1 MEKKRTDNQSFS
13 GETVILD
20 ESRKVVTDVG
30 EGSNAPDKPL
40 DPAVLGIDE
49 FLADKLTP
57 KPPEKYKFRRSIA
70 CGGMKVVLEV
80 RDMDTMRNVAMA
92 VMPDAQSRPPADI
105 LRFIQEA
112 RLTASL
118 EHPNIVPVHDIGL
131 DANGSPYFTM
141 KLLRGRTLAALLT
154 ELETGDEDFRKT
166 FPLYRLLRI
175 FLKICSG
182 VDFAHSRG
190 VIHLDLKPENI
201 QLGDFGEVLIMDWGL
216 AKTIKNGDEMLDGA
230 SPGQNRRRPK
240 ESLRPIVTM
249 DGLMKGTPGYMAPE
263 QARGLNSRKDKRT
276 DVYALGAILYALVT
290 HKDPIEKKSVPEMV
304 ADTIR
309 GTIIPPRERTP
320 EKEIPAA
327 IEAVV
332 MKAMSVRPEDRY
344 GSVAELREEVNNYLN
359 GYATRAEQA
368 SVFRKSLLLILRN
381 KIFAAAAAIILLI
394 LGSGV
399 FFAFQEQ
406 KRRAEAWLPVCPG
419 SPAALFSEGH
429 QIRFL
434 NRNGEETE
442 KWAIAGGKLAM
453 VPGEWMTLNDP
464 LNHDWRLELQ
474 FSSPRAEDV
483 LEIKLENGLLFRIG
497 ANAGVRDQICKT
509 NPGTNEIQRELAGT
523 LSAVPDSYGI
533 RRAVLQREGGK
544 ITFRTGDDTR
554 DYACSVDF
562 LPPMPEGNTRFAFR
576 TESEGVLLRSLRLST
591 RRTAERTTPLIAAD
605 ALFEVC
611 LYEAALKK
619 YLSIADSYGN
629 QSFCDLALLKA
640 YQIAVLYGVHLPG
653 RREKIAEVKKRIA
666 ARKSFLY
673 TDLIRETDAAGLWL
687 QRECIPAL
695 MIVSSILEKNP
706 KSDILPRLLTVSR
719 NRLSPEA
726 ASVLCGLLGRSKWL
740 TSLDISG
747 LGLTSLEGLRG
758 LKLHYLDCS
767 GNNLESLEEIRDMP
781 LRLLVTDR
789 GVFQG
794 PLEIAEAI
802 STYGSAEEGKSTEG
816 TVWQGGVD
824 PAR

>member
-1 MEKKRTDNQSFS
+1 MKEVQTENQNFS
-13 GETVILD
+13 GTTVILD
-20 ESRKVVTDVG
+20 QSRQGTDVG
-30 EGSNAPDKPL
+30 EGSNAPDKTL
-40 DPAVLGIDE
+40 DPASLGIDE
-49 FLADKLTP
+49 FLVDKLTQ

-118 EHPNIVPVHDIGL
+118 EHPNIVPVHDIGM

-154 ELETGDEDFRKT
+154 KLETSDEEFRKS
-166 FPLYRLLRI
+166 FPLYRLLRV

-216 AKTIKNGDEMLDGA
+216 AKTIKSGEDLLDDLDADSKKARAG
-230 SPGQNRRRPK
+230 
-240 ESLRPIVTM
+240 ETFRPIVTM
-249 DGLMKGTPGYMAPE
+249 DGLLKGTPGYMAPE

-304 ADTIR
+304 ADTVR
-309 GTIIPPRERTP
+309 GAIIPPRLRAP
-320 EKEIPAA
+320 EKEIPVA

-332 MKAMSVRPEDRY
+332 LKAMSVRPEDRY
-344 GSVAELREEVNNYLN
+344 ASVAELRDEVNNYLN

-368 SVFRKSLLLILRN
+368 SFFRKSVLLIHRN
-381 KIFAAAAAIILLI
+381 KIFAAAAGIILLI
-394 LGSGV
+394 LGSVV

-406 KRRAEAWLPVCPG
+406 QRRAEAWLPVCPG
-419 SPAALFSEGH
+419 SPDVLFREGH

-434 NRNGEETE
+434 GRNGEETE
-442 KWAIAGGKLAM
+442 KWSLTGGSLAM

-464 LNHDWRLELQ
+464 LNHDWRLELL

-483 LEIKLENGLLFRIG
+483 LEIKLDNGLLFRIG
-497 ANAGVRDQICKT
+497 VNAGVRDQICKT
-509 NPGTNEIQRELAGT
+509 DSASGEVVYELTGNI
-523 LSAVPDSYGI
+523 SAVPDSNGI
-533 RRAVLQREGGK
+533 RRAVLQREGSK
-544 ITFRTGDDTR
+544 ITFRTGSDSR
-554 DYACSVDF
+554 EYSCSVDF
-562 LPPMPEGNTRFAFR
+562 LPPMPEGDTRFSFH
-576 TESEGVLLRSLRLST
+576 TNSEGVLLRDLRLST

-629 QSFCDLALLKA
+629 QEFCDLALLKA
-640 YQIAVLYGVHLPG
+640 YQITILYGRNLPG

-666 ARKSFLY
+666 ARKNFLY
-673 TDLIRETDAAGLWL
+673 TDLVRETDAAGLWL
-687 QRECIPAL
+687 QKECIPAL

-726 ASVLCGLLGRSKWL
+726 ASVLCDLLSRSKWL
-740 TSLDISG
+740 TSLDVSR

-767 GNNLESLEEIRDMP
+767 GNNLESLEPIRDMP
-781 LRLLVTDR
+781 LRLLVTDQ
-789 GVFQG
+789 GIFQG

-802 STYGSAEEGKSTEG
+802 NTYGIPDAQDEGKTA
-816 TVWQGGVD
+816 D
-824 PAR
+824 PDPYLPK

>member
-1 MEKKRTDNQSFS
+1 MNKNQTEDPDLS
-13 GETVILD
+13 GNTVVLEDPTTIA
-20 ESRKVVTDVG
+20 SDVG
-30 EGSNAPDKPL
+30 EGINAPDKTL
-40 DPAVLGIDE
+40 DQAALGIDE
-49 FLADKLTP
+49 FLADKLTQ
-57 KPPEKYKFRRSIA
+57 KPPGKYKFRRSIA

-80 RDMDTMRNVAMA
+80 RDVDTMRNVAMA
-92 VMPDAQSRPPADI
+92 VMPDAQSRPPSDI

-118 EHPNIVPVHDIGL
+118 EHPNIVPVHDIGI
-131 DANGSPYFTM
+131 DSNGSPYFTM
-141 KLLRGRTLAALLT
+141 KLLRGRTLAALLKK
-154 ELETGDEDFRKT
+154 LESEGEDFRKNY
-166 FPLYRLLRI
+166 PLYRLLRI

-201 QLGDFGEVLIMDWGL
+201 QLGDFGEVLIIDWGL
-216 AKTIKNGDEMLDGA
+216 AKTIKNGDAEPFDHA
-230 SPGQNRRRPK
+230 ADAK
-240 ESLRPIVTM
+240 DHHAAAETFRPIVTM

-304 ADTIR
+304 ADTVK
-309 GTIIPPRERTP
+309 GAIIPPRLRAP
-320 EKEIPAA
+320 DKEIPAA

-332 MKAMSVRPEDRY
+332 LKAMSVRPEDRY
-344 GSVAELREEVNNYLN
+344 ASVAELRQEVNNYLN
-359 GYATRAEQA
+359 GYATNAERA
-368 SVFRKSLLLILRN
+368 SVFRKSLLLILRHR
-381 KIFAAAAAIILLI
+381 IFAVSAAIILLVLI
-394 LGSGV
+394 SGM
-399 FFAFQEQ
+399 FFAYQEQ

-429 QIRFL
+429 HIQFVG
-434 NRNGEETE
+434 RNGSETE
-442 KWAIAGGKLAM
+442 KWTLAGGKLAM

-464 LNHDWRLELQ
+464 VNHDWRLELT
-474 FSSPRAEDV
+474 FSSPRAEDM
-483 LEIKLENGLLFRIG
+483 LEIRLDNGLLFRVG
-497 ANAGVRDQICKT
+497 SDAGVRDQICILNMK
-509 NPGTNEIQRELAGT
+509 NGQIQRDLTGT
-523 LSAVPDSYGI
+523 LSAVPDRYGN
-533 RRAVLQREGGK
+533 RRVVLQREGGK

-554 DYACSVDF
+554 NFSSSVDF
-562 LPPMPEGNTRFAFR
+562 LPPMPEGNTRFSFR
-576 TESEGVLLRSLRLST
+576 TGASGVLLHSLQLST
-591 RRTAERTTPLIAAD
+591 RRAAERTTPLIAAD

-619 YLSIADSYGN
+619 YLSIADSYSN
-629 QSFCDLALLKA
+629 QAFCDQALLKA
-640 YQIAVLYGVHLPG
+640 YQIVVLYGSQLPE
-653 RREKIAEVKKRIA
+653 RREKAEDIRRRIA
-666 ARKSFLY
+666 SRKSFLY
-673 TDLIRETDAAGLWL
+673 KDLVKETDAAGLWL
-687 QRECIPAL
+687 QRDCIPAL

-726 ASVLCGLLGRSKWL
+726 ASVLCELLSRSKWL

-747 LGLTSLEGLRG
+747 LGLTSLDGLRG

-767 GNNLESLEEIRDMP
+767 GNNLESLEAIRDMP

-802 STYGSAEEGKSTEG
+802 NTYETIGPEGL
-816 TVWQGGVD
+816 D
-824 PAR
+824 

>member
-1 MEKKRTDNQSFS
+1 MNERQTTEDPDFS
-13 GETVILD
+13 GNTVVL
-20 ESRKVVTDVG
+20 EKTQSLPSDVG
-30 EGSNAPDKPL
+30 EGSNAPDKTL

-49 FLADKLTP
+49 FLADKLTQ

-70 CGGMKVVLEV
+70 CGGMKVILEV

-118 EHPNIVPVHDIGL
+118 EHPNIVPVHDIGI

-154 ELETGDEDFRKT
+154 KLDTADEDFRKGY
-166 FPLYRLLRI
+166 PLYRLLRI

-201 QLGDFGEVLIMDWGL
+201 QLGDFGEVLIIDWGL
-216 AKTIKNGDEMLDGA
+216 AKTIKHGDELPDAHAADPKNGRHA
-230 SPGQNRRRPK
+230 EPFRPF
-240 ESLRPIVTM
+240 VTM
-249 DGLMKGTPGYMAPE
+249 DGLLKGTPGYMAPE

-290 HKDPIEKKSVPEMV
+290 HKDPIEKKPVPEMV
-304 ADTIR
+304 ADTVK
-309 GTIIPPRERTP
+309 GAIIPPRLRAP
-320 EKEIPAA
+320 DKEIPAA

-344 GSVAELREEVNNYLN
+344 ASVAELRQEVNNYLN
-359 GYATRAEQA
+359 GYATNAERA
-368 SVFRKSLLLILRN
+368 SVFRKSLLLILRHR
-381 KIFAAAAAIILLI
+381 IFSVAAAIVLLV
-394 LGSGV
+394 LCSGI
-399 FFAFQEQ
+399 FFAYQEQ

-429 QIRFL
+429 QIHFTGPKGREAKRWPL
-434 NRNGEETE
+434 AGER
-442 KWAIAGGKLAM
+442 LAM

-464 LNHDWRLELQ
+464 VNHDWRLELT
-474 FSSPRAEDV
+474 FSSPLTDDV
-483 LEIKLENGLLFRIG
+483 LEIRLDNGLLFRVG
-497 ANAGVRDQICKT
+497 TDSGVRDQICVVDMNTGKT
-509 NPGTNEIQRELAGT
+509 LRELTGT
-523 LSAVPDSYGI
+523 LSAAPDRFGI
-533 RRAVLQREGGK
+533 RRVVLQREGGK
-544 ITFRTGDDTR
+544 ITFRTGDDSRTFSS
-554 DYACSVDF
+554 SVDF
-562 LPPMPEGNTRFAFR
+562 LPPMPEGTTRFSFR
-576 TESEGVLLRSLRLST
+576 TNSEGLLLRSLQLST

-619 YLSIADSYGN
+619 YLSIADSYSN
-629 QSFCDLALLKA
+629 QDFCDQALLKA
-640 YQIAVLYGVHLPG
+640 YQIVVLYASRIPE
-653 RREKIAEVKKRIA
+653 RREKTEDIRRRISS
-666 ARKSFLY
+666 RKSFLY
-673 TDLIRETDAAGLWL
+673 KDLVKETDAAGLWL
-687 QRECIPAL
+687 QKECIPAL

-719 NRLSPEA
+719 NRLTPEA
-726 ASVLCGLLGRSKWL
+726 ASVLCDLLSRSKWM
-740 TSLDISG
+740 TSLDLSG
-747 LGLTSLEGLRG
+747 LGLTTLEGLRG
-758 LKLHYLDCS
+758 LKLQYLDCS
-767 GNNLESLEEIRDMP
+767 GNELESLEPIRDMP
-781 LRLLVTDR
+781 LRVLVTDR

-794 PLEIAEAI
+794 PEEIAEAI
-802 STYGSAEEGKSTEG
+802 STYETVGADTAE
-816 TVWQGGVD
+816 
-824 PAR
+824 

>member
-1 MEKKRTDNQSFS
+1 MKKLQTENQNFS
-13 GETVILD
+13 GTTVILD
-20 ESRKVVTDVG
+20 ESRASGADVG
-30 EGSNAPDKPL
+30 EGSNAPDKTL
-40 DPAVLGIDE
+40 DPSVLGIDE
-49 FLADKLTP
+49 FLVDKLTQ

-92 VMPDAQSRPPADI
+92 VMPDAQTRPPADI

-118 EHPNIVPVHDIGL
+118 EHPNIVPVHDIGM

-154 ELETGDEDFRKT
+154 KLETSDEEFRKS
-166 FPLYRLLRI
+166 FPLYRLLRV

-216 AKTIKNGDEMLDGA
+216 AKTIKSGDDIIDGLTGDPEKKR
-230 SPGQNRRRPK
+230 SDSGF
-240 ESLRPIVTM
+240 RPIVTM
-249 DGLMKGTPGYMAPE
+249 DGLLKGTPGYMAPE

-290 HKDPIEKKSVPEMV
+290 HKDPIEKKSVQEMV
-304 ADTIR
+304 ADTVR
-309 GTIIPPRERTP
+309 GAIIPPRLRAP

-332 MKAMSVRPEDRY
+332 LKAMSVRPEDRY
-344 GSVAELREEVNNYLN
+344 ASVAELREEVNNYLN

-406 KRRAEAWLPVCPG
+406 RRRAEAWLPVCPG
-419 SPAALFSEGH
+419 SLSALFSEGH

-434 NRNGEETE
+434 DRGGGETE
-442 KWAIAGGKLAM
+442 KWSVAGGKLAM

-464 LNHDWRLELQ
+464 LNHDWRLEIL

-483 LEIKLENGLLFRIG
+483 LEIRLDNGLLFRIG
-497 ANAGVRDQICKT
+497 ANSGVRDQICKI
-509 NPGTNEIQRELAGT
+509 NPATGEVLRELTGNI
-523 LSAVPDSYGI
+523 SAVPDSYGI

-544 ITFRTGDDTR
+544 ITFRTGDDAR
-554 DYACSVDF
+554 EYSCSVDF
-562 LPPMPEGNTRFAFR
+562 LPPMPEGNTRFSFH
-576 TESEGVLLRSLRLST
+576 TESEGVLLRNLRLST

-619 YLSIADSYGN
+619 YLNIADSYGG
-629 QSFCDLALLKA
+629 QAFCDLALLKA
-640 YQIAVLYGVHLPG
+640 YQIAILYGAHLPG

-666 ARKSFLY
+666 ARKNYLY

-706 KSDILPRLLTVSR
+706 KSDILLRLLTVSR

-726 ASVLCGLLGRSKWL
+726 ASVLCDLLGRSKWL
-740 TSLDISG
+740 TSLDVSG

-767 GNNLESLEEIRDMP
+767 GNDLESLEPIRDMP

-789 GVFQG
+789 GIFQG

-802 STYGSAEEGKSTEG
+802 STYVSAEMQEEE
-816 TVWQGGVD
+816 
-824 PAR
+824 PAEPDMYLPH